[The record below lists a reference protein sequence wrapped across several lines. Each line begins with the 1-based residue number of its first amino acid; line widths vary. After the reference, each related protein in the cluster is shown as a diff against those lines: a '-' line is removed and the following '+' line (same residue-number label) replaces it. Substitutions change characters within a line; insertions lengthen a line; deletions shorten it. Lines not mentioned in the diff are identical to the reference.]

1 MKAIAYIRVST
12 EDQERDGLSLEAQQY
27 EIKRWTEFQGYDLE
41 PHVEAKPGGRMDN
54 RPILQ
59 KAISRACETKGILV
73 VTMLDRL
80 VRNTRDACDIC
91 ERLSQ
96 AGADLV
102 SLKEKIDTTSAAG
115 KMVFQVTAVF
125 AEFERNRNSER
136 GQSIAAYRK
145 SQDLIH
151 GSVPYGKDLQDG
163 GRLVDN
169 EEEQRVIRWIR
180 DLRLVSSYS
189 LSRVCDELECE
200 GILTK
205 SGNSRWSK
213 SMIRSIIKRSS

>member
-1 MKAIAYIRVST
+1 VST
-12 EDQERDGLSLEAQQY
+12 EDQERNGISLAAQ
-27 EIKRWTEFQGYDLE
+27 ESEFKRWAEFHGYDLE
-41 PHVEAKPGGRMDN
+41 IYPEGKSGGRMDN
-54 RPILQ
+54 RPELE
-59 KAISRACETKGILV
+59 KAIRRACETKGILV

-80 VRNTRDACDIC
+80 ARNTRDACDIC
-91 ERLSQ
+91 ERLNR
-96 AGADLV
+96 AGANLV

-136 GQSIAAYRK
+136 GKAIAAYHREK
-145 SQDLIH
+145 GMLH

-163 GRLVDN
+163 GRLVEN
-169 EEEQRVIRWIR
+169 PEEQRVIRRIK

-189 LSRVCDELECE
+189 LSRVCDTLEAE
-200 GILTK
+200 GIPTK